1 MNTKTGSTVLT
12 ALFAALLCVAAPFS
26 LQIGPVPISLATLA
40 VYFTAMSA
48 KLSIAL
54 PATAVY
60 ILLGAVGVPVF
71 SGFEGGFQKLVGVT
85 GGYIIGYIPCVL
97 VIGLLLK
104 FCDKKIM
111 LPISCIVGTAVLYA
125 FGTAW
130 FLALTGKGVLYALG
144 VCVVP
149 FLLGD
154 AVKIAAA
161 CGLTLVIKPRLEKI
175 FY

>member
-130 FLALTGKGVLYALG
+130 FLVLTGKGVLYALG

>member
-130 FLALTGKGVLYALG
+130 FLVLTGKGVLYAFG

>member
-111 LPISCIVGTAVLYA
+111 LPISCIVGTAALYA

-130 FLALTGKGVLYALG
+130 FLVLTGKGVLYALG

-149 FLLGD
+149 FILGD
-154 AVKIAAA
+154 AVKISAA